1 MKQKSLSEFAR
12 IAVTAAIYVA
22 LTLLIAPLSYGA
34 VQLRFAEVMALLCF
48 FRRDYC
54 YALILGCAI
63 SNLFSPLGVLDLIFG
78 VMSTIFSVVGIRF
91 CKRLWVA
98 SLLPTLSMVFIA
110 WEFALT
116 GASFWFTFLTAAIG
130 EFIVVTVL
138 GLPLMALLQKNKF
151 FMEYILKTDE
161 KPRI

>member
-34 VQLRFAEVMALLCF
+34 VQLRFAEVMTLLCF

-63 SNLFSPLGVLDLIFG
+63 SNLFSPLGVLDLSFC
-78 VMSTIFSVVGIRF
+78 VLSTVFSVVGIRL
-91 CKRLWVA
+91 CKRLWTA

-110 WEFALT
+110 WEFAIT
-116 GASFWFTFLTAAIG
+116 GASFWFTFLTAAMG
-130 EFIVVTVL
+130 EFAVVTVL
-138 GLPLMALLQKNKF
+138 GLPLMALLQKNRF
-151 FMEYILKTDE
+151 FMEHILKTDR
-161 KPRI
+161 KPRN